1 MDEIKIMFEGLEK
14 ETKEKQLLNLFNMIR
29 EFDYARNGKE
39 ASIEF
44 LEAVIEAFKSY

>member
-1 MDEIKIMFEGLEK
+1 MEEIKNMFEGIDGVEK
-14 ETKEKQLLNLFNMIR
+14 EQQLLNLFDMIR